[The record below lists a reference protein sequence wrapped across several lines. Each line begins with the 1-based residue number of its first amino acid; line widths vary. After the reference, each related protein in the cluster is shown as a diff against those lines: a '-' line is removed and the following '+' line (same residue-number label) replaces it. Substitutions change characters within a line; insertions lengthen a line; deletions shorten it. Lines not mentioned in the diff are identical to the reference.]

1 MALAAVAPVWEFSAM
16 PQRPSKKPKAQP
28 PAKPGAAAIAAGS
41 DQASQQR
48 HREKTTKAIL
58 GKFQGRKSI

>member
-1 MALAAVAPVWEFSAM
+1 M
-16 PQRPSKKPKAQP
+16 PQRPSKKVKVQPATKAGIV
-28 PAKPGAAAIAAGS
+28 KGIAGN

-48 HREKTTKAIL
+48 HREKTAKMIL

>member
-1 MALAAVAPVWEFSAM
+1 M
-16 PQRPSKKPKAQP
+16 PSRPNKKSRP
-28 PAKPGAAAIAAGS
+28 KPGTKPGIVEGLAGG

-48 HREKTTKAIL
+48 HREKTARAIL

>member
-1 MALAAVAPVWEFSAM
+1 M
-16 PQRPSKKPKAQP
+16 PSRPNKKPRT
-28 PAKPGAAAIAAGS
+28 KPGTKPGIVEGLAGA

-48 HREKTTKAIL
+48 HREKTAKAIL

>member
-1 MALAAVAPVWEFSAM
+1 M
-16 PQRPSKKPKAQP
+16 PQRPSKKVKVQP
-28 PAKPGAAAIAAGS
+28 GAKPGIVKGLAGA

>member
-1 MALAAVAPVWEFSAM
+1 M
-16 PQRPSKKPKAQP
+16 PQRPSKKVKVQP
-28 PAKPGAAAIAAGS
+28 NAKPGVVKGLVAG